1 MVSVFGIDGKEVE
14 KIELPKIFSQP
25 VREDLILRAFLAIQ
39 SHKRQPYGPDKLSG
53 LRTSAH
59 YHGERHSRYSMMN
72 REIAR
77 HQRLHGKTVPHLFWQ
92 ARIAP
97 QTKGGRPAHPPLP
110 EKDWYQKINEKERIK
125 AIISAIAA
133 TSIKDLVKVRGHRI
147 DGMKELPIVVDDKIE
162 EMKKSKE
169 VVEFLTKIGLEKE
182 LERIKEKKVRAGKGK
197 MRGRKY
203 KKKVGILFVVNEDK
217 GISKAV
223 RNLPGCEVVKVKDL
237 SVEQLA
243 PGGKPGR
250 LTIFTKSAILK
261 LGEKYGSL

>member
-1 MVSVFGIDGKEVE
+1 MVSVFDVNGKEIE
-14 KIELPKIFSQP
+14 SIELPKVFSQP

-39 SHKRQPYGPDKLSG
+39 SHKRQPYGPNELSG

-59 YHGERHSRYSMMN
+59 YHGKRRSRYTMMN

-77 HQRLHGKTVPHLFWQ
+77 HQRLHSKTVPQLFWQ
-92 ARIAP
+92 ARVAP

-110 EKDWYQKINEKERIK
+110 EKNWYQKINKKERIR
-125 AIISAIAA
+125 ATISAIAA
-133 TSIKDLVKVRGHRI
+133 TSLKEYVRARGHRI
-147 DGMKELPIVVDDKIE
+147 DNIKDLPIVAEDKIE
-162 EMKKSKE
+162 EIKKTREIVK
-169 VVEFLTKIGLEKE
+169 FLESVGLEKE

-203 KKKVGILFVVNEDK
+203 KKKVGVLFVVNEDK

-223 RNLPGCEVVKVKDL
+223 ENLPGCEVVKVKDL

-243 PGGKPGR
+243 PGGKAGR
-250 LTIFTKSAILK
+250 LTIFTKTAILK
-261 LGEKYGSL
+261 LGEKYGSF